1 MNRVHIVSFLFSTVL
16 ILFLAGCKTVDEKKS
31 AENFLQEHIHWLSD
45 AERGGR
51 LAGSPG
57 EADAANYIADL
68 FLQFGVEPAGDDGT
82 YFQQFTLTGPIPQVM
97 EKENYLSRNVVGRIE
112 GSEYSDRYIILGA
125 HFDGQGEGGMISMDH
140 DGEPAIHPSADDNAS
155 GTAGLLHFASHFTE
169 NPARHSIL
177 LLAFSGEELGLLGS
191 RHFVSEMEFPKDSVL
206 AMINMDMIGRMT
218 DGEINIFGTGTANVW
233 DEILDTSANDT
244 LNITTSPGGMGS
256 SDHASFYEAGI
267 PVLHYFTGTHED
279 YHRPTDTAEKINYS
293 GMVLVLNHISD
304 TINRLDEMEI
314 SEIEFVESTDQRSS
328 PMRFNGV
335 TLGVIPDY
343 NYSGSGMRIESVRAG
358 ETADRNGFEDGDI
371 IIKMGDDEIS
381 DIFAYMEALSD
392 LQTGDSVNILLL
404 RNGREL
410 ELTVEF

>member
-1 MNRVHIVSFLFSTVL
+1 
-16 ILFLAGCKTVDEKKS
+16 
-31 AENFLQEHIHWLSD
+31 
-45 AERGGR
+45 
-51 LAGSPG
+51 
-57 EADAANYIADL
+57 
-68 FLQFGVEPAGDDGT
+68 
-82 YFQQFTLTGPIPQVM
+82 
-97 EKENYLSRNVVGRIE
+97 
-112 GSEYSDRYIILGA
+112 
-125 HFDGQGEGGMISMDH
+125 
-140 DGEPAIHPSADDNAS
+140 
-155 GTAGLLHFASHFTE
+155 
-169 NPARHSIL
+169 
-177 LLAFSGEELGLLGS
+177 
-191 RHFVSEMEFPKDSVL
+191 
-206 AMINMDMIGRMT
+206 MINMDMIGRMT
-218 DGEINIFGTGTANVW
+218 DAEINIFGTGTANVW